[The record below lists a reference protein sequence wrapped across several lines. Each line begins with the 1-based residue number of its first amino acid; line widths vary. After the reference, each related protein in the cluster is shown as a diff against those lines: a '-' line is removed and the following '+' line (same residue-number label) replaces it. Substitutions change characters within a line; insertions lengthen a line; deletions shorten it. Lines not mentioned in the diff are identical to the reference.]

1 MTLAASTGVASLA
14 AHQVLV
20 SIFFV
25 GCKFGD
31 AISQTAQAYL
41 PACFPQL
48 ADASSD
54 ASSDTSNKGSD
65 SGSSASAADDET
77 VDGPPPVLRQPPP
90 ASARRLSQ
98 RLLRLSVVL
107 GCFVST
113 AAFLVATKLPTLF
126 TSSSAV
132 LANVFACGPLLFLAL
147 ILHPPTMTAEGLLI
161 GSLEVKFLA
170 KAYAVNCVIFLSAL
184 YMVGSR
190 RLGLLAVWC
199 SLAAFQL
206 IRLGTFTARL
216 RLTRLAFRPVEAPE
230 TALNAAAEAS
240 AEAAASRGQ
249 VVMQAAEPSYAQM
262 DSYDAVMM
270 EEVLWP
276 APALYDD
283 EDDDESPRDG
293 SE

>member
-1 MTLAASTGVASLA
+1 MSTLL
-14 AHQVLV
+14 
-20 SIFFV
+20 
-25 GCKFGD
+25 D
-31 AISQTAQAYL
+31 
-41 PACFPQL
+41 
-48 ADASSD
+48 
-54 ASSDTSNKGSD
+54 GS
-65 SGSSASAADDET
+65 
-77 VDGPPPVLRQPPP
+77 
-90 ASARRLSQ
+90 
-98 RLLRLSVVL
+98 
-107 GCFVST
+107 
-113 AAFLVATKLPTLF
+113 
-126 TSSSAV
+126 
-132 LANVFACGPLLFLAL
+132 
-147 ILHPPTMTAEGLLI
+147 
-161 GSLEVKFLA
+161 
-170 KAYAVNCVIFLSAL
+170 YAVNCVIFLSAL

-262 DSYDAVMM
+262 DSYDAIMM